1 MARGSPNAPTQTR
14 RAKRVRDETMTP
26 NRRCL
31 QSACSARVSFLES
44 NLISGNPLFSR
55 QAVIIIV
62 HHLCNDPP
70 ACLPLR
76 SSGLCGSRPSGS
88 WSKASAPP
96 KVADRF
102 VLWTFSNRPRGQRLW
117 GEPQRPDERRGPK
130 RPGLAERR
138 CSVTR
143 RQGCPKWHHN
153 AIGAFTAAAWLG
165 IFFTEEH

>member
-1 MARGSPNAPTQTR
+1 MDNTTPQAKRRSPSGTPQNCPAFILAVDFGVNGYVVTANAASQTR

-26 NRRCL
+26 KRRCL

-76 SSGLCGSRPSGS
+76 SSGLCGS
-88 WSKASAPP
+88 
-96 KVADRF
+96 
-102 VLWTFSNRPRGQRLW
+102 Q
-117 GEPQRPDERRGPK
+117 PQRELVEGIRS
-130 RPGLAERR
+130 AES
-138 CSVTR
+138 C
-143 RQGCPKWHHN
+143 
-153 AIGAFTAAAWLG
+153 
-165 IFFTEEH
+165 